1 MEEICFILN
10 VKFFAFQILVHLHS
24 HFEKPDCRYLGLIYN
39 TFVFISI
46 KKRNTKLMIHGRI

>member
-1 MEEICFILN
+1 MKEICFILN
-10 VKFFAFQILVHLHS
+10 FKFFAFQILVHLQS
-24 HFEKPDCRYLGLIYN
+24 HFEKPDRRYFGFIYN